1 MPLPFMRSMG
11 VGGLLVP
18 LVSIAASA
26 TFLPAL
32 LAVMGRGVNRW
43 RVIPRRVL
51 ERRDRAGRR
60 RRLAPLRPGDHAPP
74 VCCGAASPPG
84 S

>member
-26 TFLPAL
+26 TLLPAL
-32 LAVMGRGVNRW
+32 LSIMGRRVNRL
-43 RVIPRRVL
+43 RIIPRRIL
-51 ERRDRAGRR
+51 DRRAARDVTGGWH
-60 RRLAPLRPGDHAPP
+60 RLATSIMRKP
-74 VCCGAASPPG
+74 VLWFVLPAG
-84 S
+84 